1 MNEEPIAVCE
11 ANFTQKEFVRMFR
24 YRIYRNPYIWFVNIL
39 TILLCLFFLLS
50 LSIGDVDPQEKGT
63 LISSLVIQMFFLVFF
78 NVVVYVAIIFKYRQK
93 YSILPQ
99 NCRMQTVFFED
110 RAEKWQN
117 GIATTVLYYQNIK
130 KIRHHKG
137 VQYLVF
143 PSLVWLMV
151 PDDKFIQGNWEV
163 VEGAILAK
171 KRK

>member
-1 MNEEPIAVCE
+1 MNEEPIAICE
-11 ANFTQKEFVRMFR
+11 ANFTQKEFVRMFA
-24 YRIYRNPYIWFVNIL
+24 YRMYRNPYVWFVNIL
-39 TILLCLFFLLS
+39 TVLLCLLFLLLWVGVS
-50 LSIGDVDPQEKGT
+50 PEEKGDA
-63 LISSLVIQMFFLVFF
+63 LFRLVNQLFFIILF
-78 NVVVYVAIIFKYRQK
+78 NGAVYVASVFKYRQK

-163 VEGAILAK
+163 VESAILAK